1 MSLKYRPL
9 ISVIMPAFNAEKY
22 LERAIDSILNQT
34 YEYFEL
40 LILDD
45 ASEDNSSNIVKRY
58 TDPRIKRFKN
68 ETNQGY
74 LKSVNFLFTQTTGN
88 LIAFQ
93 DADDWSDRARFESQ
107 VKAFEDDIDLKF
119 CGTQCIHYKN
129 SQTNVYSN
137 FPLTLHKVVEQLE
150 RGDTVVLCGASVML
164 KRELLERYGGYRE
177 FFDRIGAEHLDW
189 FYQMFHREKFINLPQ
204 HLYTYRAVHDSF
216 TKSLDL
222 HPLKYHCTQIAL
234 LTYWQRKLF
243 GSDAL
248 NDENGRTEIVT
259 KIEEPYGNE
268 ETLIY
273 KRAAITQLAFGQ
285 LSGYLYCVKKSIS
298 ISGLTVGNVKLA
310 LIWLPMFIFKEILP
324 LKLQRKVVER
334 NNVKF
339 LKQMGIDLDK
349 LQ

>member
-1 MSLKYRPL
+1 MSLKNRPL
-9 ISVIMPAFNAEKY
+9 ISVIMPTYNAEKY
-22 LERAIDSILNQT
+22 LERAINSILEQT

-45 ASEDNSSNIVKRY
+45 ASEDNSINIIKSY
-58 TDPRIKRFKN
+58 TDPRIKLFKH
-68 ETNQGY
+68 EKNQGY
-74 LKSVNFLFTQTTGN
+74 LQSVNFLFTQSTGN

-93 DADDWSDRARFESQ
+93 DADDWSDRTRFEKQ
-107 VKAFEDDIDLKF
+107 VKAFEDDTDLRF

-129 SQTNVYSN
+129 NQRKTYSN
-137 FPLTLHKVVEQLE
+137 FPLTLHKVVEKLE

-177 FFDRIGAEHLDW
+177 FYDRIGAEHLDW
-189 FYQMFHREKFINLPQ
+189 FYQMLHQEKFINLPL
-204 HLYTYRAVHDSF
+204 HLYTYRAVHNSF

-222 HPLKYHCTQIAL
+222 NPLKYHCTQVAL

-243 GSDAL
+243 GSDTL
-248 NDENGRTEIVT
+248 NDENGRAEIIK
-259 KIEEPYGNE
+259 KIEEPYEND

-285 LSGYLYCVKKSIS
+285 LSGYFYCVKKSIL
-298 ISGLTVGNVKLA
+298 ISGLTVGNMKLA
-310 LIWLPMFIFKEILP
+310 CIWLPILIFKKMLP

-334 NNVKF
+334 NNSKF
-339 LKQMGIDLDK
+339 LKKMGIDLYK
-349 LQ
+349 